1 MTILELLESQIENHT
16 TAIRVMC
23 DNKSYKGTPLQ
34 TYTHEDEQYLQMQLA
49 VDLSYVALAV
59 ERIDSAIEI

>member
-16 TAIRVMC
+16 TEIRVMC

-34 TYTHEDEQYLQMQLA
+34 TYTDEEMQYLQMQLT
-49 VDLSYVALAV
+49 VDLSYVALPVA
-59 ERIDSAIEI
+59 RIGSAIEI

>member
-16 TAIRVMC
+16 TEIRVMC

-34 TYTHEDEQYLQMQLA
+34 TYTDEEMQYLQMQLT
-49 VDLSYVALAV
+49 VDLSYVTLPV
-59 ERIDSAIEI
+59 ERINSTIEI

>member
-16 TAIRVMC
+16 TEIRVMC

-34 TYTHEDEQYLQMQLA
+34 AYTHEDEQYLQMQLA
-49 VDLSYVALAV
+49 VDLSYVALPVA
-59 ERIDSAIEI
+59 RIGSAIEI